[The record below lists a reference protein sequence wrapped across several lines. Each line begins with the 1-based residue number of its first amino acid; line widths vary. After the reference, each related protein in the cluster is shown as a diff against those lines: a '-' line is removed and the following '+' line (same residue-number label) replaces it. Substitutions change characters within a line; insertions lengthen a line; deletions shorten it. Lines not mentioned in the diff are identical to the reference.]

1 MRTLVIWGAGRIG
14 RGFVAEIF
22 REAEFA
28 ISFVDI
34 DRALVDALERADGY
48 TVALAEKSGIRKV
61 NAPKFYRAL
70 HTSETAQLEALFEAP
85 ELLLDIAV
93 HQPKLSE
100 VAGQLTPLFERRA
113 LTGLPMD
120 VMMNVNMAGP
130 DEAFRVLMR
139 ERLSERA
146 RAYFDEKVGVT
157 GIFAMCI
164 SPVAPAWL
172 IREDPLAL
180 WNNGWREQAIS
191 LDALKCAPPKAP
203 RLRVSMDIAREET
216 RKLYTLNMA
225 HALLCYLGLP
235 KGHRTALEAVRD
247 EAILAVLKGALSEAS
262 LGLQKRFGFAALEME
277 SWQSTIVELLEN
289 PYIEDA
295 LCRLGADSRR
305 KLGGDDR
312 LCGPARL
319 CRQAGGSPV
328 NLALAIR
335 AGFEYENDDEGTR
348 EVRAFYKANG
358 LEAALQ
364 RYCGLRP
371 GDGLFELVTG
381 GGGQK
386 P

>member
-22 REAEFA
+22 READFD

-34 DRALVDALERADGY
+34 DRALVDALNRADGY
-48 TVALAEKSGIRKV
+48 TVALAEKSGIREV
-61 NAPKFYRAL
+61 FAPKFYQAL
-70 HTSETAQLEALFEAP
+70 HTSETARLKALFEAP

-93 HQPKLSE
+93 HQPKLNE
-100 VAGQLTPLFERRA
+100 VAAQLAPLIEHRA
-113 LTGLPMD
+113 ATGLPMD

-130 DEAFRVLMR
+130 DEAFRTLMR
-139 ERLSERA
+139 ERLAGPA

-164 SPVAPAWL
+164 SPLAPAWL
-172 IREDPLAL
+172 SRKDPLAL
-180 WNNGWREQAIS
+180 WNNGWREQAVS
-191 LDALKCAPPKAP
+191 LHALKCAPPQAP
-203 RLRVSMDIAREET
+203 RLRLSGDIAREET

-235 KGHRTALEAVRD
+235 KGHETTLEAVRD
-247 EAILAVLKGALSEAS
+247 GELYPVLTGALKEAS
-262 LGLQKRFGFAALEME
+262 LGLQKRCGFDAPEMAA
-277 SWQSTIVELLEN
+277 WRRIIVELLEN

-305 KLGGDDR
+305 KLGADDR

-319 CRQAGGSPV
+319 CLQAGGSPV
-328 NLALAIR
+328 NLSRAIR

-348 EVRAFYKANG
+348 EVRTFYRANG
-358 LEAALQ
+358 LEAAL
-364 RYCGLRP
+364 RKYCGLCP
-371 GDGLFELVTG
+371 GDGLFELVLDAR
-381 GGGQK
+381 
-386 P
+386 